1 MRNRYQNVVNTLLT
15 KPSNLYSIQLR
26 PLVQDYMSSVVNP
39 VFTINRG
46 NDSRGRPLSP
56 FYNEMHKAFPGL
68 TLGQSDP
75 HQTLVKAVLDA
86 LPEDVRTHAVSDEKL
101 FTNIQDELTAKYI
114 AQLPADIGCIPF

>member
-1 MRNRYQNVVNTLLT
+1 
-15 KPSNLYSIQLR
+15 
-26 PLVQDYMSSVVNP
+26 
-39 VFTINRG
+39 
-46 NDSRGRPLSP
+46 
-56 FYNEMHKAFPGL
+56 MHKAFPGL